1 MILNTKTL
9 FEQKLLGLAK
19 LVLELLDRVPNPISN
34 NAYKIPALKSEILEG
49 WFEVTYRI
57 MCQVSITVVTVIPEE
72 EKEGENQLGKI
83 EEILQ
88 NIIKFIGLNIPR
100 HSVHTKE

>member
-1 MILNTKTL
+1 
-9 FEQKLLGLAK
+9 
-19 LVLELLDRVPNPISN
+19 
-34 NAYKIPALKSEILEG
+34 
-49 WFEVTYRI
+49 

-72 EKEGENQLGKI
+72 EKEGENQLGKM